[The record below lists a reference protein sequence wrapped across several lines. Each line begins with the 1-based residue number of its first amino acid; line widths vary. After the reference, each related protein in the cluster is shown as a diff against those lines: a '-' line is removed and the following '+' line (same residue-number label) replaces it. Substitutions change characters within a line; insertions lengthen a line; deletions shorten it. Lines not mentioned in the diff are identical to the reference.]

1 MEDINFPNTVNKVKD
16 SFFTPFT
23 SRIADLNK
31 NIRLK
36 GAEKQAVSL
45 HNGLEKEAVSLR
57 NEPEKQ
63 AVSLRNTNIIEFGTV
78 TET

>member
-23 SRIADLNK
+23 SRIADLDK

-45 HNGLEKEAVSLR
+45 HNGLEK
-57 NEPEKQ
+57 
-63 AVSLRNTNIIEFGTV
+63 
-78 TET
+78 